1 MFLAMQPEK
10 PLENTRV
17 TRAVQLSR
25 RFLSSHKE
33 FALVLAFFAVFAL
46 LFFKPTISSG
56 DPYGYFAILQGTA
69 RDGTLDFQKQHDFA
83 QSMGQT
89 TLQFNETT
97 KKFVSKFAFGWP
109 LIALPAYLVALFLSN
124 FWIFHVKDAFFIQ
137 TAGALLVEQ
146 LAVTLTTLAL
156 FFATLLLVYLSLRKL
171 GFGKRLSAFSV
182 FAAGI
187 STPILLYYSF
197 LASSPHVAEAFLF
210 SLVIFISVSGKL
222 EARKPAM
229 LSGFFLGLLAAVRYP
244 SILCTAFFVGEKPK
258 TLARIFLGALPM
270 LLLLAVYQQIQF
282 GSVFSTGY
290 TSDTAGFSAFPA
302 FAIPMIFDMDFG
314 ILFWSPMLL
323 FGFAGLFMLEDK
335 NIAKKLLASFL
346 AVFLFYA
353 FWPSWNA
360 GWSYGNRFLVVLFPA
375 IAIGIAAL
383 LKKYSKM
390 RSVVC
395 LLCIYSLLVALL
407 FIASSGHIEPNF
419 FSRQAD
425 FWFAQGKIG
434 SLPQM
439 LFEKLSI
446 VRFFLEK

>member
-97 KKFVSKFAFGWP
+97 KKFVSKLAFGWP

-182 FAAGI
+182 FTAGI

-210 SLVIFISVSGKL
+210 SLVIFILVSGK
-222 EARKPAM
+222 
-229 LSGFFLGLLAAVRYP
+229 
-244 SILCTAFFVGEKPK
+244 
-258 TLARIFLGALPM
+258 
-270 LLLLAVYQQIQF
+270 
-282 GSVFSTGY
+282 
-290 TSDTAGFSAFPA
+290 
-302 FAIPMIFDMDFG
+302 
-314 ILFWSPMLL
+314 
-323 FGFAGLFMLEDK
+323 
-335 NIAKKLLASFL
+335 
-346 AVFLFYA
+346 
-353 FWPSWNA
+353 
-360 GWSYGNRFLVVLFPA
+360 
-375 IAIGIAAL
+375 
-383 LKKYSKM
+383 
-390 RSVVC
+390 
-395 LLCIYSLLVALL
+395 
-407 FIASSGHIEPNF
+407 
-419 FSRQAD
+419 
-425 FWFAQGKIG
+425 
-434 SLPQM
+434 
-439 LFEKLSI
+439 
-446 VRFFLEK
+446 